1 MDLKTKV
8 KGILQK
14 REEVVREAYRRIP
27 QQYHAFITLLDQSE
41 VVAGFEAKLDDEL
54 RKLGVYTRGGK
65 TYLKVQV
72 PYFTVEG
79 RLQWFADLHREAG
92 KKFHVKS
99 NVRELARYMLKTGKR
114 PPEDV
119 PLIVT
124 IKSEIFGTLEG
135 ESRIYWGG
143 SGASGTNP
151 LEVAKTSAL
160 GRAIAQAGI
169 GLIGTGPAS
178 AQEVEEARAA
188 VNGARVEEKPSQD
201 KTAPAGEKEA
211 RPEAQPWEGE
221 VVILSAPSQTEKGWT
236 AKAATR
242 DGEKVNLLGSIVE
255 HAVPE
260 VTYRVAG
267 LRKGNWIKV
276 EEMELQVAEDEMD
289 LDSLLS

>member
-8 KGILQK
+8 KEILQK
-14 REEVVREAYRRIP
+14 REEAVREAYRRIP

-54 RKLGVYTRGGK
+54 RRLGAYTRGGK
-65 TYLKVQV
+65 TYLRVRV

-99 NVRELARYMLKTGKR
+99 NVRELARYMLRTGKR

-124 IKSEIFGTLEG
+124 IESEIFGTLEG
-135 ESRIYWGG
+135 ESRIYWDGG
-143 SGASGTNP
+143 GASSTNP

-188 VNGARVEEKPSQD
+188 VNGAEAEGKASL
-201 KTAPAGEKEA
+201 PAQES
-211 RPEAQPWEGE
+211 RPEARPWEGE
-221 VVILSAPSQTEKGWT
+221 VVILSPPSRKEKGWV
-236 AKAATR
+236 ARAATR
-242 DGEKVNLLGSIVE
+242 DGEKVNLLGDAVE

-260 VTYRVAG
+260 LSYRVEG
-267 LRKGNWIKV
+267 VRKGDWVKV
-276 EEMELQVAEDEMD
+276 EKMELQVTEDEIG
-289 LDSLLS
+289 LDNLLS